1 MPRASRIQKMIKQN
15 KTKKKQVGFSLD
27 GSTVLILD
35 SLAKKTGKTKS
46 RIAEEAILRYFAE
59 VLISG
64 TVTILRKENKKEK
77 NE

>member
-1 MPRASRIQKMIKQN
+1 MMKEDKI
-15 KTKKKQVGFSLD
+15 KKKQVGLSLD

-35 SLAKKTGKTKS
+35 SLSKRTGKTKS

-59 VLISG
+59 ILISK

-77 NE
+77 NEK

>member
-1 MPRASRIQKMIKQN
+1 MIKQN

-46 RIAEEAILRYFAE
+46 RIAEEAILRYSTEIMIA
-59 VLISG
+59 
-64 TVTILRKENKKEK
+64 RKKEQK
-77 NE
+77 